1 MWSNPGGM
9 FMRIIL
15 AAVIIFFLILW
26 VRAVVDLLRRGD
38 LTMGAKV
45 LWGVGM
51 LVFPFI
57 GLLVYS
63 MLRPTDAVIAQR
75 SHR

>member
-1 MWSNPGGM
+1 
-9 FMRIIL
+9 MRIL
-15 AAVIIFFLILW
+15 LGAVIVLFLILW
-26 VRAVVDLLRRGD
+26 VRAVVDLLRRHD
-38 LTMGAKV
+38 LGVGSKV
-45 LWGVGM
+45 LWTIGM

-63 MLRPTDAVIAQR
+63 MLRPTDAVISQR

>member
-1 MWSNPGGM
+1 
-9 FMRIIL
+9 MRILL
-15 AAVIIFFLILW
+15 AAVIVFFLILW
-26 VRAVVDLLRRGD
+26 VRAVVDVLRRHD
-38 LTMGAKV
+38 LGAGAKV
-45 LWGVGM
+45 LWAIGM

>member
-1 MWSNPGGM
+1 VFQSGGVIV
-9 FMRIIL
+9 RIL
-15 AAVIIFFLILW
+15 LVAVIIFFLILW

-38 LTMGAKV
+38 LGVGTKV
-45 LWGVGM
+45 LWAIGM

-75 SHR
+75 SPR

>member
-1 MWSNPGGM
+1 
-9 FMRIIL
+9 MRIL
-15 AAVIIFFLILW
+15 LGAAIVLFLILW
-26 VRAVVDLLRRGD
+26 VRAVIDLLRRQD
-38 LTMGAKV
+38 LGVGSKV
-45 LWGVGM
+45 LWAIGM

>member
-1 MWSNPGGM
+1 
-9 FMRIIL
+9 
-15 AAVIIFFLILW
+15 
-26 VRAVVDLLRRGD
+26 LLRRGD

-57 GLLVYS
+57 GLLVYP
-63 MLRPTDAVIAQR
+63 MVRPTDAVIAQR

>member
-1 MWSNPGGM
+1 VLQSGGVI
-9 FMRIIL
+9 MRIL
-15 AAVIIFFLILW
+15 LGAVIVLFLILW
-26 VRAVVDLLRRGD
+26 ARAVVDLLRRHD
-38 LTMGAKV
+38 LGLGSKV
-45 LWGVGM
+45 LWAVGM

-63 MLRPTDAVIAQR
+63 MLRPSDAVIAQR

>member
-9 FMRIIL
+9 FMRIL
-15 AAVIIFFLILW
+15 LGAVIIFFLILW

-38 LTMGAKV
+38 LGGGAKV
-45 LWGVGM
+45 LWAIGM
-51 LVFPFI
+51 LVVPFI

>member
-1 MWSNPGGM
+1 VLQSDGVI
-9 FMRIIL
+9 MRVL
-15 AAVIIFFLILW
+15 VGAVIVFFLVLW
-26 VRAVVDLLRRGD
+26 VRAVADLLRRHD
-38 LTMGAKV
+38 LGAGSKV
-45 LWGVGM
+45 LWAVGM

-75 SHR
+75 SNH